1 MAYKL
6 LTDGASDIALE
17 YSKEKDLVVIPMESN
32 MEGEIVSFTSS
43 DVDKLNQYYKLMLDD
58 KCVSTSQVNQA
69 RFEEYFSKVLDDG
82 YDIIYT
88 GLTSGLSGT
97 FNNALE
103 VSQRLKKKYP
113 ERRLT
118 VIDSYSAST
127 VSGLLLQM
135 LLEFKEQGMNYDEMI
150 EWINDNYKYL
160 TGQFGVDD
168 LKYLYKGG
176 RVSKTTA
183 GVGNLLKVKPMLN
196 IDLEGKL
203 QVMGL
208 NRGKKNNMKKL
219 VKNFENYWM
228 PEISDM
234 VLIGYAY
241 YEENA
246 QMLKEMIE
254 DKFPQARV
262 YIAPIGSLIGSHV
275 GPGMYSLCY
284 FSKKR

>member
-1 MAYKL
+1 
-6 LTDGASDIALE
+6 
-17 YSKEKDLVVIPMESN
+17 
-32 MEGEIVSFTSS
+32 
-43 DVDKLNQYYKLMLDD
+43 MLH
-58 KCVSTSQVNQA
+58 
-69 RFEEYFSKVLDDG
+69 
-82 YDIIYT
+82 
-88 GLTSGLSGT
+88 
-97 FNNALE
+97 
-103 VSQRLKKKYP
+103 
-113 ERRLT
+113 
-118 VIDSYSAST
+118 
-127 VSGLLLQM
+127 
-135 LLEFKEQGMNYDEMI
+135 
-150 EWINDNYKYL
+150 
-160 TGQFGVDD
+160 
-168 LKYLYKGG
+168 
-176 RVSKTTA
+176 
-183 GVGNLLKVKPMLN
+183 